1 MTIKGVTFDW
11 WGTIAVIPAKSD
23 SGAMRRFRIVRVEAL
38 LRDRGVQA
46 ARSALLDAYDR
57 QGDLLESMWA
67 EHREL
72 SPDEQVR
79 AFMQFAGLDT
89 KDRDLFTA
97 VDEAIHGAIVSR
109 PPATFPHVEDTLRS
123 LSEQGL
129 IIGLISNTGRSW
141 GRYLTEVQT
150 AAGIGQYF
158 QARVYSDQLQV
169 RKPDSRIFEAAL
181 DGLRLPASEVVHI
194 GDDVVADV
202 AGAKAVGMRA
212 IWFNTGFWRG
222 AKTDRADGEIRGH
235 AELPRLLEKWR

>member
-1 MTIKGVTFDW
+1 
-11 WGTIAVIPAKSD
+11 
-23 SGAMRRFRIVRVEAL
+23 
-38 LRDRGVQA
+38 
-46 ARSALLDAYDR
+46 
-57 QGDLLESMWA
+57 MWA

-72 SPDEQVR
+72 PPDEQVR
-79 AFMQFAGLDT
+79 AFMQFAGLNT

-129 IIGLISNTGRSW
+129 AIGLISNTGRSW

>member
-1 MTIKGVTFDW
+1 MRSRLGF
-11 WGTIAVIPAKSD
+11 AVLVAILVLGAPSPARAQDRRDYPSD
-23 SGAMRRFRIVRVEAL
+23 E
-38 LRDRGVQA
+38 D
-46 ARSALLDAYDR
+46 
-57 QGDLLESMWA
+57 
-67 EHREL
+67 REL
-72 SPDEQVR
+72 CPDEQVR

-123 LSEQGL
+123 LSKQGL
-129 IIGLISNTGRSW
+129 TIGLISNTGRSW
-141 GRYLTEVQT
+141 GRYLTEVQN

-202 AGAKAVGMRA
+202 AGAKAVGSDTAGPRAAGLNAAGLNAVGSDTVMRSPP
-212 IWFNTGFWRG
+212 RG
-222 AKTDRADGEIRGH
+222 TPARLRAPAPG
-235 AELPRLLEKWR
+235 